1 MRSTTKF
8 LAVLV
13 ALPLALSLASCDKDA
28 ENAKKNSTKA
38 CGSEFSG
45 TPSKP
50 FPSDLQGPSDQTVY
64 GYQSQGKTQDWF
76 ATTAGTTDTIVSVRD
91 AVADK
96 LKGAGY
102 TIKGTD
108 QEKGIEAEAE
118 YAGPHEGSIQ
128 VQVACE
134 GKLRIR
140 YRVES

>member
-1 MRSTTKF
+1 MRSTTKA
-8 LAVLV
+8 LALLL
-13 ALPLALSLASCDKDA
+13 ALPIALTACEKDKKEAEKASK
-28 ENAKKNSTKA
+28 TA

-50 FPSDLQGPSDQTVY
+50 LPNDVPGPSDRTVY
-64 GYQSQGKTQDWF
+64 DYNSQGKTEQWF
-76 ATTAGTTDTIVSVRD
+76 ATTSGTRDDIVKTRD
-91 AVADK
+91 AIADQ

-102 TIKGTD
+102 EIEGSD

-118 YAGPHEGSIQ
+118 FKGPHNGSLQ

-140 YRVES
+140 YRLES